1 MRRPAPKRGGPSM
14 SELFVGLMSGTSL
27 DGVDAVL
34 ADFPE
39 GRPRV
44 LGHAHRSFSP
54 TLHDTLLAL
63 CQPDENEIDRS
74 QRAAIELA
82 HLYAD
87 LTLALLASAGQDHG
101 AVSAIGCHGQ
111 TIRHMPALGYT
122 VQLNAPA
129 ILAERTGIR
138 VVSDFRA
145 RDIAAGG
152 QGAPLVPAFHADLF
166 GDGKRRAILNLGG
179 MANLTLLA
187 PDEAVRGFDCGP
199 ANALMDTW
207 IAERLGRAYDADG
220 RWAASGQVDTALLER
235 LLAHPF
241 FAQKPPKSCGREQFN
256 LPWLYAHL
264 PEHLVE
270 QDVQATLAEL
280 TARSVAQALTDAGF
294 RADEVLVCGGGAYNG
309 HLMQRIAACT
319 GCTVRST
326 AQEGVPPEQVEA
338 LAFAW
343 LARCTVK
350 GTPGNRPEVTGARGL
365 RVLGALWPA

>member
-1 MRRPAPKRGGPSM
+1 M

-34 ADFPE
+34 ADFSD

-44 LGHAHRSFSP
+44 LNHAHRSFSP
-54 TLHDTLLAL
+54 ALHDTLLSL
-63 CQPDENEIDRS
+63 CQPGDNEIDRS

-82 HLYAD
+82 DLYAD
-87 LTLALLASAGQDHG
+87 LTHTLLASADTDHT

-129 ILAERTGIR
+129 VLVERTGIR
-138 VVSDFRA
+138 VASDFRA

-152 QGAPLVPAFHADLF
+152 QGAPLVPAFHAALF
-166 GDGKRRAILNLGG
+166 GNERKRAILNLGG

-187 PDEAVRGFDCGP
+187 PGEAVRGFDCGP
-199 ANALMDTW
+199 ANALMDAW

-220 RWAASGQVDTALLER
+220 RWAAGGQVDGALLER

-241 FAQKPPKSCGREQFN
+241 FARTPPKSCGREQFN

-280 TARSVAQALTDAGF
+280 TARSVAGSLTS
-294 RADEVLVCGGGAYNG
+294 ADFLPDEILVCGGGAYNR
-309 HLMQRIAACT
+309 HLMQRLAACIQ
-319 GCTVRST
+319 GRPVRST
-326 AQEGVPPEQVEA
+326 AEEGIPPEQVEA

-343 LARCTVK
+343 LAQCTVK
-350 GTPGNRPEVTGARGL
+350 GTPGNLPEVTGARGL
-365 RVLGALWPA
+365 RVLGTLWPA